1 MVDGRKFDS
10 MINCE
15 RKLQKQLEDL
25 VGGLEDRGNFSGGKT
40 IKKALTHDDVARIN
54 DLLPVR
60 KIEYAGLTASDLR
73 AVTYGDDRLEKATFL
88 IHRSLSGLPASRTE
102 IKLYRA

>member
-1 MVDGRKFDS
+1 M
-10 MINCE
+10 
-15 RKLQKQLEDL
+15 
-25 VGGLEDRGNFSGGKT
+25 
-40 IKKALTHDDVARIN
+40 ARIN

-88 IHRSLSGLPASRTE
+88 IHRSLSGLPALQTE
-102 IKLYRA
+102 VRVYRA